1 MSNFRL
7 KLDHGLPDMDV
18 KSLLINHGEKLD
30 DIYKSIL
37 SLPPSSRTDTETL
50 SKVGLDEFSG
60 SLSKLSKLSEIN
72 SKVLDTL
79 MKNSDSDAKTISNLN
94 TSLQSMKASVNGV
107 NTTAK
112 ELKETLHGIESKVTD
127 LESSSVAVETK
138 LQTEIISSF
147 GVLKDEIRD
156 MMEKTSSP
164 PNPEPTKNIQISKV
178 MDLMEK
184 LVSKVTHL
192 ETKLNTESSNK
203 FKLNKSDN
211 KALTQSS
218 EKVREELD
226 SLGKELK
233 SQMDDV
239 HDMVSGLEEKTIGAL
254 VEIKT
259 SLGTHDKHTGISVN
273 KIALLM
279 QNIFSHTKQISE
291 KLPEIESNLKLQ
303 NGDSLSAS
311 GRILAKLEEVL
322 TECRSSQPTSS
333 SSTETHQILSLVE
346 NVELLNNKQDKLG
359 KVLGRVKFLLE
370 SEDGEMEKPQKKKV
384 GLSVKTENVSEG
396 SGDIVELEKSLSSFR
411 SSVEDE
417 LNNHS
422 DLLTDITNQIQVFTT
437 GFQ

>member
-37 SLPPSSRTDTETL
+37 SLPPSANTDTETL
-50 SKVGLDEFSG
+50 SKVGFDEFSG

-164 PNPEPTKNIQISKV
+164 PNPEPTKNIQICKIL
-178 MDLMEK
+178 DLVEK

-192 ETKLNTESSNK
+192 ETKLNTESNNK
-203 FKLNKSDN
+203 LKLNKSDN

-239 HDMVSGLEEKTIGAL
+239 HDMVSGLEEKTIGTL

-279 QNIFSHTKQISE
+279 QNIFSHTKQMSE

-322 TECRSSQPTSS
+322 TEFRSSQPTSS
-333 SSTETHQILSLVE
+333 SSTEQILSLVE